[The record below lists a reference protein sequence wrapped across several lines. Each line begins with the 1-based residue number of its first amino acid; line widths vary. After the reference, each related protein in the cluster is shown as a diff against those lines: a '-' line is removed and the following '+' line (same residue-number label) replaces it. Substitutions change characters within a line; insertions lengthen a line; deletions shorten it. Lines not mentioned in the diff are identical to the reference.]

1 MVELAKEGIGIIF
14 ISSDLLE
21 LIGMCDRI
29 YVMNEGTIMA
39 EFTRDK
45 FSQQAILQYAIK
57 DRDSIKDGGA

>member
-1 MVELAKEGIGIIF
+1 
-14 ISSDLLE
+14 
-21 LIGMCDRI
+21 MCDRI